1 MENITFKLPDLGE
14 GVVEA
19 EIVAWHV
26 RPGEQV
32 RVDQPLVDVM
42 TDKATVTI
50 PSGHV
55 DRVVRTHGNVGDT
68 VAVGAE
74 LVSFDTSSQAVM
86 ANAVGATID
95 EGPRTILRESPM
107 VEPVTVPLVQR
118 AVRPAETARPV
129 VPAQASPAVR

>member
-1 MENITFKLPDLGE
+1 MENVTFKLPDLGE

-26 RPGEQV
+26 RPGEEV

-50 PSGHV
+50 PSGQV
-55 DRVVRTHGNVGDT
+55 GRVVRTHANVGET

-74 LVSFDTSSQAVM
+74 LVSFDTSLQS
-86 ANAVGATID
+86 AT
-95 EGPRTILRESPM
+95 S
-107 VEPVTVPLVQR
+107 
-118 AVRPAETARPV
+118 
-129 VPAQASPAVR
+129 ASA

>member
-1 MENITFKLPDLGE
+1 MQSIVFKLPDLGE

-26 RPGEQV
+26 RPGEEV

-50 PSGHV
+50 PSGQV
-55 DRVVRTHGNVGDT
+55 GRVLATHGKVGET

-74 LVSFDTSSQAVM
+74 LVSFDASTQPV
-86 ANAVGATID
+86 ATVTPAPISHAL
-95 EGPRTILRESPM
+95 TWISP
-107 VEPVTVPLVQR
+107 VQSV
-118 AVRPAETARPV
+118 A
-129 VPAQASPAVR
+129 